1 MPRRIALDFRDVFS
15 EGFAFDDV
23 TGEFRIDK
31 GLMHTDNLTLEG
43 PAAKV
48 TLTGN
53 IDLAKETQQLDV
65 RVKPALSSTFS
76 AGAAVLFLANPI
88 VGAAV
93 GAGTLLAQKLMNDPL
108 DQIFSYDYRVTGSW
122 SDPQVTRVERKLVT
136 TSPAAQR

>member
-1 MPRRIALDFRDVFS
+1 
-15 EGFAFDDV
+15 
-23 TGEFRIDK
+23 
-31 GLMHTDNLTLEG
+31 MHTDNLTLEG

-108 DQIFSYDYRVTGSW
+108 DQIFSYDYRVTGAW